1 LSLLYHEWQAWF
13 SLEFIY
19 LDIKYLVAVYI
30 LNFITYELLY
40 RIGYFYLSFKAFL
53 FLEKFSPSDKYSKGK
68 VSSAI
73 RFYLL
78 FSEKIS
84 SDILQEIIHYLWD
97 GPQSLEVNKS
107 LKMFKTLGK
116 GNGMDFT
123 DEPVLDEA

>member
-1 LSLLYHEWQAWF
+1 M
-13 SLEFIY
+13 
-19 LDIKYLVAVYI
+19 
-30 LNFITYELLY
+30 
-40 RIGYFYLSFKAFL
+40 
-53 FLEKFSPSDKYSKGK
+53 EKFSPSDKYSKGK

-84 SDILQEIIHYLWD
+84 SDRLQEIIHYLWD